1 MTPPYFYTEL
11 LLENGIANH
20 KTLFVEELHKSYDN
34 GIKMKDTFI
43 RVSGWLIM
51 MPLIIGGTR
60 L

>member
-1 MTPPYFYTEL
+1 MTPPYTEL
-11 LLENGIANH
+11 LLENGIANQ
-20 KTLFVEELHKSYDN
+20 KTLFVGELHKAYDN